1 MPALYW
7 VWQLDALSLGYPP
20 PRGRAPGTELRT
32 CKVVGRMQNSGGGTC
47 CVVMIVFW
55 DGGCVP
61 SCSYTRHLPRPL
73 LSCSIC
79 TFTNIQTRDITVTV
93 TMTMTVHITLTISL
107 FVTASVCQK
116 HFLSLLPKLEVEK
129 ILNYKVVFLLHL
141 SSRSTSS
148 LVCIRTLFLE
158 LWGICPHD

>member
-1 MPALYW
+1 MHYRQVILLRGAAHLALSWEHAKSWVECRIVAVEHVVLLWLCFEMVAASHHAPTHATCPAL
-7 VWQLDALSLGYPP
+7 S
-20 PRGRAPGTELRT
+20 
-32 CKVVGRMQNSGGGTC
+32 S
-47 CVVMIVFW
+47 
-55 DGGCVP
+55 
-61 SCSYTRHLPRPL
+61 PL
-73 LSCSIC
+73 LHLHIYKHSN
-79 TFTNIQTRDITVTV
+79 TGHHNDNDR
-93 TMTMTVHITLTISL
+93 TVHITLTISL

-148 LVCIRTLFLE
+148 LVCVRTLFLE

>member
-1 MPALYW
+1 MHYRQVILLRGAAHLALSWEHAKSWVECRIVAVEHVVLLWLCFEMVAASHHAPTHATCPALS
-7 VWQLDALSLGYPP
+7 SLP
-20 PRGRAPGTELRT
+20 
-32 CKVVGRMQNSGGGTC
+32 
-47 CVVMIVFW
+47 
-55 DGGCVP
+55 
-61 SCSYTRHLPRPL
+61 
-73 LSCSIC
+73 CSIC
-79 TFTNIQTRDITVTV
+79 TFTNIQTRDMTITV
-93 TMTMTVHITLTISL
+93 TMTVHITLTISL

-148 LVCIRTLFLE
+148 LVCVRTLFLE

>member
-1 MPALYW
+1 MTALYW

-20 PRGRAPGTELRT
+20 PWGRAPGTELRT

-73 LSCSIC
+73 LCCSHLHIYKHSN
-79 TFTNIQTRDITVTV
+79 TGHHNDNDR
-93 TMTMTVHITLTISL
+93 TVHITLTISL
-107 FVTASVCQK
+107 FLTASVCQK

-148 LVCIRTLFLE
+148 LVCERTLFLE